1 MNTGSVI
8 EVTQRWQAARSL
20 LGTSPLR
27 LSQLRAA
34 LLLVALAGTTVLV
47 MYLAAREAGNW
58 LLQEEAAQL
67 RPHLSLYASAL
78 EGQIEHY
85 RALPAVLALDPDLH
99 TALTGGLDSERRK
112 RLNLKLESVNGAAT
126 TSTLTLLDGGGH
138 CIAASNWSLPQSNV
152 GHDYSFRPYFRQLAN
167 HDDGSFYGV
176 GHTTGIPGYFL
187 SKALRETSGKLI
199 GALVIKL
206 DLRDVERQWLR
217 STHTVLVTDPNGVVF
232 LASNPAW
239 RYRVL
244 TALTASQRSELEATQ
259 QFASQALRPVHGL
272 VIENLGDDGRRVQFD
287 EAGIAGDYL
296 WQSLPLAREG
306 WTLHALDNMRSG
318 TAVARIAELA
328 AAGIWLSLVFFA
340 LFLRQRMR
348 TSRLRQRSREELEEL
363 VRQHTAAL
371 RTAQDGLVQ
380 AANLANLGHAESL
393 EHLPQGVSVVDA
405 ELRLTA
411 WNHRYVELFRLPSDL
426 MRAGRPIEDILR
438 HNARRGLMGT
448 GDVEDAVRRRIE
460 HLRAGHPYRFER
472 ERPDGTVLEIR
483 GNPLPGGGF
492 VTSYADITA
501 YKSAARDLRTL
512 ATTLELRVE
521 QRTQELQE
529 AKRDAERAN
538 RSKTRFVTAAVH
550 DLQQPLHAARLYV
563 SAVLSRLTEPESLE
577 LARNVEES
585 LAAQDAILSS
595 LLDISRLESG
605 SMPTQVRDLPIAA
618 LFEAL
623 GREFGILAQAKGL
636 ELRCFK
642 TRVVGRSDEALLRR
656 ILQNF
661 LSNAIRYTRRGEVLL
676 GCRRRGDALR
686 IEVWDTG
693 PGIPECHWKDIFEEF
708 RRLDDA
714 VEQAQG
720 GTGLGLAIVDRT
732 ARLLGHSVGLRS
744 WVGRGSMFSLTLPIG
759 DAACVVA
766 TPKGPPPQDDSV
778 LHGRSVWCVDDD
790 PRVRDAVRALLE
802 HWGCRVFTAGSAA
815 DGAQLAAVST
825 APDLLIL
832 DYHFGE
838 RTGPEILRE
847 LCERWSANPPVI
859 LVTAERNPALEEEAR
874 SRGWGFL
881 HKPLRPPSLRALM
894 KQLLIR
900 GQVH

>member
-259 QFASQALRPVHGL
+259 QFASQALRPVHGR

-287 EAGIAGDYL
+287 EPGIAGDYL

-448 GDVEDAVRRRIE
+448 GDVEDAVRRRICARDIPTGSNGSG
-460 HLRAGHPYRFER
+460 LTER
-472 ERPDGTVLEIR
+472 CW
-483 GNPLPGGGF
+483 
-492 VTSYADITA
+492 
-501 YKSAARDLRTL
+501 KSA
-512 ATTLELRVE
+512 VIPC
-521 QRTQELQE
+521 
-529 AKRDAERAN
+529 RA
-538 RSKTRFVTAAVH
+538 
-550 DLQQPLHAARLYV
+550 
-563 SAVLSRLTEPESLE
+563 
-577 LARNVEES
+577 
-585 LAAQDAILSS
+585 
-595 LLDISRLESG
+595 
-605 SMPTQVRDLPIAA
+605 AA
-618 LFEAL
+618 LSPAM
-623 GREFGILAQAKGL
+623 QTSPH
-636 ELRCFK
+636 
-642 TRVVGRSDEALLRR
+642 TRAPP
-656 ILQNF
+656 
-661 LSNAIRYTRRGEVLL
+661 AI
-676 GCRRRGDALR
+676 
-686 IEVWDTG
+686 
-693 PGIPECHWKDIFEEF
+693 
-708 RRLDDA
+708 
-714 VEQAQG
+714 
-720 GTGLGLAIVDRT
+720 
-732 ARLLGHSVGLRS
+732 
-744 WVGRGSMFSLTLPIG
+744 
-759 DAACVVA
+759 
-766 TPKGPPPQDDSV
+766 
-778 LHGRSVWCVDDD
+778 
-790 PRVRDAVRALLE
+790 
-802 HWGCRVFTAGSAA
+802 
-815 DGAQLAAVST
+815 
-825 APDLLIL
+825 
-832 DYHFGE
+832 
-838 RTGPEILRE
+838 
-847 LCERWSANPPVI
+847 CERWLLPSSFEWSNVPRSCRKPSAMPS
-859 LVTAERNPALEEEAR
+859 ERIGQR
-874 SRGWGFL
+874 RGSS
-881 HKPLRPPSLRALM
+881 PPPSTTSNNRCM
-894 KQLLIR
+894 R
-900 GQVH
+900 RDCTCPRF

>member
-1 MNTGSVI
+1 
-8 EVTQRWQAARSL
+8 
-20 LGTSPLR
+20 
-27 LSQLRAA
+27 
-34 LLLVALAGTTVLV
+34 
-47 MYLAAREAGNW
+47 MYLAAQEAGNR
-58 LLQEEAAQL
+58 LLREEAAQM

-78 EGQIEHY
+78 EGHIEHY

-99 TALTGGLDSERRK
+99 TALTGGLNSERQRG
-112 RLNLKLESVNGAAT
+112 LNRKLESVNGVAT
-126 TSTLTLLDGGGH
+126 TSTLTLLDAAGH

-152 GHDYSFRPYFRQLAN
+152 GHDYSFRPYFRELA
-167 HDDGSFYGV
+167 HQDDGSFYGV
-176 GHTTGIPGYFL
+176 GHTTGVPGYFL

-206 DLRDVERQWLR
+206 DLRDIERQWLHN
-217 STHTVLVTDPNGVVF
+217 THTVLVTDPNGVVF
-232 LASNPAW
+232 LASSSAW

-244 TALTASQRSELEATQ
+244 APLTANQRSELEATQ
-259 QFASQALRPVHGL
+259 QFASQSLRPVLGRL
-272 VIENLGDDGRRVQFD
+272 IENLGDDGRRIQFD
-287 EAGIAGDYL
+287 EPGIAGDYL

-318 TAVARIAELA
+318 TAVARVAELA
-328 AAGIWLSLVFFA
+328 AAGIWLSAVFLA

-348 TSRLRQRSREELEEL
+348 TARLRQRSREELEEL

-371 RTAQDGLVQ
+371 RTAQDSLVQ
-380 AANLANLGHAESL
+380 AASLANLGQVESL

-405 ELRLTA
+405 QLRLTA
-411 WNHRYVELFRLPSDL
+411 CNRRYVELFRLPSDL
-426 MRAGRPIEDILR
+426 IRTGRPIEDILR
-438 HNARRGLMGT
+438 HNARRGLMGP
-448 GDVEDAVRRRIE
+448 GDPEEAVRRRIE

-492 VTSYADITA
+492 VTSYADITS

-512 ATTLELRVE
+512 ATTLEQRVE

-550 DLQQPLHAARLYV
+550 DLQQPLNAARMFV
-563 SAVLSRLTEPESLE
+563 SAVRDRLTEPESLQ
-577 LARNVEES
+577 LARNVEDS
-585 LAAQDAILSS
+585 LAAQDTILTG

-605 SMPTQVRDLPIAA
+605 TMPTHVRDLPIAA

-623 GREFGILAQAKGL
+623 TRDFRILAQAKEL

-642 TRVVGRSDEALLRR
+642 TLAVVRSDEALLRR

-661 LSNAIRYTRRGEVLL
+661 LSNAIRYTRRGGVLL
-676 GCRRRGDALR
+676 GCRRRGDCLR

-693 PGIPECHWKDIFEEF
+693 PGIPECHWQEIFEEF

-714 VEQAQG
+714 VEQAEG
-720 GTGLGLAIVDRT
+720 GTGLGLAIVDRI
-732 ARLLGHSVGLRS
+732 ARLLGHSVALRS
-744 WVGRGSMFSLTLPIG
+744 WVGRGTVFSLTLPLG
-759 DAACVVA
+759 DSACVVSP
-766 TPKGPPPQDDSV
+766 PKASLPQDDSV

-790 PRVRDAVRALLE
+790 PRVRDATRALLE
-802 HWGCRVFTAGSAA
+802 HWGCRVVTAGGAS
-815 DGAQLAAVST
+815 DGAELAATSA

-832 DYHFGE
+832 DYHFGKQS
-838 RTGPEILRE
+838 GPEVLRE
-847 LCERWSANPPVI
+847 LCARWSSSPPII
-859 LVTAERNPALEEEAR
+859 LLTAERDPAVEEAAR

-894 KQLLIR
+894 KQLLVR
-900 GQVH
+900 GEVH

>member
-1 MNTGSVI
+1 
-8 EVTQRWQAARSL
+8 
-20 LGTSPLR
+20 
-27 LSQLRAA
+27 
-34 LLLVALAGTTVLV
+34 
-47 MYLAAREAGNW
+47 MYLAAREAGHW
-58 LLQEEAAQL
+58 LLREEAAQM
-67 RPHLSLYASAL
+67 RPHLGLYASAL

-99 TALTGGLDSERRK
+99 TALTGGLDSERQE

-126 TSTLTLLDGGGH
+126 TSTLTLLDGSGH

-176 GHTTGIPGYFL
+176 GHTTGVPGYFL
-187 SKALRETSGKLI
+187 SKALRESSGRLI

-217 STHTVLVTDPNGVVF
+217 GTHTVLVTDPNGIVL

-259 QFASQALRPVHGL
+259 QFASQVLRPVHGR
-272 VIENLGDDGRRVQFD
+272 VIENLGDDGRRMQLD
-287 EAGIAGDYL
+287 ESGIAGDYL
-296 WQSLPLAREG
+296 WQSLPLTREG
-306 WTLHALDNMRSG
+306 WTLHALDNMRSS
-318 TAVARIAELA
+318 TAVVRIAELA
-328 AAGIWLSLVFFA
+328 AAGVWLSAVFLA

-348 TSRLRQRSREELEEL
+348 TARVRQRSRAELEEM

-380 AANLANLGHAESL
+380 AANLANLGQAESL

-448 GDVEDAVRRRIE
+448 GDIEDAVRRRIE

-538 RSKTRFVTAAVH
+538 RSKTRFVTAAIH

-563 SAVLSRLTEPESLE
+563 SAVRDRLTEPESLE

-585 LAAQDAILSS
+585 LAAQDTILSS

-605 SMPTQVRDLPIAA
+605 AMPTQVRDLPIAT

-642 TRVVGRSDEALLRR
+642 THVVVRSDEALLRR
-656 ILQNF
+656 ILQNL
-661 LSNAIRYTRRGEVLL
+661 LSNAIRYTRRGGVLL

-693 PGIPECHWKDIFEEF
+693 PGIPECHWQDIFEEF

-744 WVGRGSMFSLTLPIG
+744 RVGRGSMFSLTLPIG

-778 LHGRSVWCVDDD
+778 LHARSVWCVDDD
-790 PRVRDAVRALLE
+790 LHVRDAVRALLE
-802 HWGCRVFTAGSAA
+802 RWGCRVLTAGSASDA
-815 DGAQLAAVST
+815 ARLATVSA

-859 LVTAERNPALEEEAR
+859 LVTGEGDPALEEEAR

-881 HKPLRPPSLRALM
+881 HKPLRPPALRALM

-900 GQVH
+900 GEFH